1 MATVYDLEELHDI
14 FQTPQKRYILLEG
27 WRGVPIGTV
36 SWNTYRLSVPYALD
50 FVSCRIRSW
59 ATQIAVSCSQ
69 EEMDIASA
77 FFTDL
82 IEELASL
89 GERGI
94 GMSQVVKHLP
104 SLMDSTQDDGV

>member
-1 MATVYDLEELHDI
+1 
-14 FQTPQKRYILLEG
+14 
-27 WRGVPIGTV
+27 
-36 SWNTYRLSVPYALD
+36 
-50 FVSCRIRSW
+50 
-59 ATQIAVSCSQ
+59 
-69 EEMDIASA
+69 MDIASA